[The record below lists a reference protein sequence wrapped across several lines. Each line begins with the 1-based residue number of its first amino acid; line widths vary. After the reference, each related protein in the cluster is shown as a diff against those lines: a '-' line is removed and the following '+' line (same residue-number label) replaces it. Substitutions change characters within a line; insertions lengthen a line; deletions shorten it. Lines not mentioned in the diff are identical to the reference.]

1 MTASAA
7 VGRLAAGLPVT
18 TARVSALVLLVLGQ
32 VGLAGEG
39 QVGPVGWVVGL
50 TAAAVLLHLVDVGAE
65 HTGRTRLSAADLVT
79 LTRAGLGCLV
89 AALTAESLTG
99 RAVTAPLVTTA
110 AMALA
115 LDAVDGPVARRTG
128 TVSRFGARFDGET
141 DAALI
146 LVLGVAAGSV
156 AGWWLVAAGV
166 VRYAF
171 GAAGLARPWL
181 GAALPFRYWRKVVAA
196 AAGVGLTVL
205 ATGLLPSAAALVVG
219 LVVLGLLAESFGRDV
234 LWLWRRRAPAA
245 PTPDASAPEPR
256 RRIPLRR
263 NLAHVLAAAL
273 LVLAWCAL
281 LLPGRPDR
289 LSLAGTLRLPVEA
302 VAVAAALVVTPDRW
316 RRAVAT
322 VLGLGLGLVVLARLL
337 DLGSAAVLDRPFDV
351 VTDLSSLGP
360 GLSFLRDS
368 QGPVVAAGAVVAVVG
383 LLALV
388 VLGTP
393 WALART
399 ARAAGRRRRRSA
411 VVVAAAAAGWALL
424 AATGVRGPA
433 GTSLAAADG
442 APYVVSEVTSARAAL
457 ADAAT
462 FRRELAD
469 DPLGSAAST
478 DLAGL
483 RGKDVLL
490 VVVESYGRVALEG
503 DASAPLRDQLDAAT
517 GTLAAAGFGA
527 RSGWLTS
534 STFGAG
540 SWFAHSTLQ
549 SGLWVDR
556 QSRYDALLASSRPT
570 LSSVFA
576 RDGWRTVAV
585 VPSTVGSW
593 PQGRAFYR
601 FDRVYG
607 RDDLGYAGPTFGF
620 STMPDQY
627 ALAALQRLELAP
639 RERRGGPPVMAQ
651 VELTSSHAPWA
662 PLPTT
667 VPAETLGD
675 GRVFGPVAARAR
687 SAAQLWQDPSQV
699 PAAYRTSVAYS
710 LRSVVDLVAAAHDDD
725 LVVLVVGDHQPST
738 VVTGPG
744 AGHDVPV
751 TVVAHDPAVLRA
763 VEGWGWT
770 PGLRPGAGAPV
781 WRMDALRDRVLTT
794 FSSPAAGPR

>member
-1 MTASAA
+1 M
-7 VGRLAAGLPVT
+7 
-18 TARVSALVLLVLGQ
+18 
-32 VGLAGEG
+32 
-39 QVGPVGWVVGL
+39 
-50 TAAAVLLHLVDVGAE
+50 
-65 HTGRTRLSAADLVT
+65 
-79 LTRAGLGCLV
+79 GCLV

-99 RAVTAPLVTTA
+99 RPVTAPLVATA
-110 AMALA
+110 AVALA

-146 LVLGVAAGSV
+146 LVLAVAAGSV
-156 AGWWLVAAGV
+156 AGWWLLAAGA

-171 GAAGLARPWL
+171 GAAGLVRPWL

-205 ATGLLPSAAALVVG
+205 ASGLLPSTPALVVG
-219 LVVLGLLAESFGRDV
+219 LAVLVLLAESFGRDV
-234 LWLWRRRAPAA
+234 LWLRRRRVPT
-245 PTPDASAPEPR
+245 PITPDASGSSGHERPHGEDARTTLETPKDPDDTPRR

-263 NLAHVLAAAL
+263 SLARVLTVGL

-281 LLPGRPDR
+281 LLPGQPDR
-289 LSLAGTLRLPVEA
+289 LSVVAVLRLPAEA
-302 VAVAAALVVTPDRW
+302 VAIVALLLVRGRW
-316 RRAVAT
+316 RRAVAA
-322 VLGLGLGLVVLARLL
+322 VLGLGLGLLTLARLL
-337 DLGSAAVLDRPFDV
+337 DLGSAEVLDRPFDV

-360 GLSFLRDS
+360 GLSFLRDA
-368 QGPVVAAGAVVAVVG
+368 QGLFVAAGAVATVVV
-383 LLALV
+383 LLA
-388 VLGTP
+388 VLLLGMP
-393 WALART
+393 WALAR
-399 ARAAGRRRRRSA
+399 AAGAAGRHRRRSA
-411 VVVAAAAAGWALL
+411 PVVAAAAVAWVAL

-433 GTSLAAADG
+433 ATPLAAADG
-442 APYVVSEVTSARAAL
+442 APYVVTEVTSARAAL

-478 DLAGL
+478 DLAAL

-517 GTLAAAGFGA
+517 GALAADGYGA

-556 QSRYDALLASSRPT
+556 QSRYDALLASSRLT
-570 LSSVFA
+570 LSSIFA

-627 ALAALQRLELAP
+627 ALAALQRLELQP
-639 RERRGGPPVMAQ
+639 RVQHGGPPVMAQ

-667 VPAETLGD
+667 VDPCALGD
-675 GRVFGPVAARAR
+675 GRVFGPVAARAE
-687 SAAQLWQDPSQV
+687 SAAQLWQDPSAV
-699 PAAYRTSVAYS
+699 PTAYRTSIAYS
-710 LRSVVDLVAAAHDDD
+710 LRSVVDFVAASHDDD
-725 LVVLVVGDHQPST
+725 LVALVVGDHQPST
-738 VVTGPG
+738 VVTGQG
-744 AGHDVPV
+744 AGRDVPV

-763 VEGWGWT
+763 VAGWGWT
-770 PGLRPGAGAPV
+770 AGLRPGADAPV
-781 WRMDALRDRVLTT
+781 WRMDALRDRLLTT
-794 FSSPAAGPR
+794 FSSPPHARG